1 VDQELRNFLFSS
13 VKLTVALRLL
23 LVLPSTVRMAKM
35 KTVLIMSILESRGK
49 TTFTVM
55 SSK

>member
-1 VDQELRNFLFSS
+1 MDQELRNFLFSS

-35 KTVLIMSILESRGK
+35 KTVLMSILESRGK